1 MEERKMILK
10 MIEDGK
16 ITAEEGLKLLNAL
29 QQEEPKEKKETKTEE
44 PQQTQTSLSER
55 VDWDSKR
62 QSRRTYRQTSGA
74 SVLTGFIE
82 NAIQKIKDLDLDF
95 NFGSFVEV
103 EHIFHHKNFHGKEL
117 DFSLENG
124 SITLIPWEE
133 EDIRVEC
140 KAKVYRAR
148 DAEEGRQTFLQ
159 ETIFEGR
166 EDRIRFYS
174 KVKSV
179 KIQATCY
186 IPKDYYESIKVYTFN
201 GHIKGEKLQGDKLEV
216 KVVNGSVHLTDV
228 VGKRLYA
235 ETVNGPIDITSIHND
250 WCEVKTMNGAITL
263 EGKTIDVN
271 VETVNGAIR
280 YRLDEVSE
288 PCYADLKATTGS
300 INVSVPADL
309 RIEGKLETNV
319 GGFTCDLNGLE
330 IVEEKKD
337 FVQKTLSFIANK
349 ECSPRFKLEGETN
362 TGSIQIEQRS

>member
-1 MEERKMILK
+1 MILK

-29 QQEEPKEKKETKTEE
+29 QQDEPTTTKKTEAKPKEN
-44 PQQTQTSLSER
+44 QQTALSER

-62 QSRRTYRQTSGA
+62 QSRRTYRQSSGA
-74 SVLTGFIE
+74 SFLTGFLE
-82 NAIQKIKDLDLDF
+82 NAIQKIRDLDLDF
-95 NFGSFVEV
+95 NFGPFIEV
-103 EHIFHHKNFHGKEL
+103 EHIYHHKNFTGKEL

-124 SITLIPWEE
+124 SVTLIPWEE
-133 EDIRVEC
+133 PDIRVEC

-148 DAEEGRQTFLQ
+148 DTEDGRQTFLQ
-159 ETIFEGR
+159 ETVFEGR

-174 KVKSV
+174 KVKTI

-186 IPKDYYESIKVYTFN
+186 IPKEHYEAIKLYTFN
-201 GHIKGEKLQGDKLEV
+201 GHIKGENLQGSKLEL
-216 KVVNGSVHLTDV
+216 KVVNGSIQLSDIES
-228 VGKRLYA
+228 KKLYA
-235 ETVNGPIDITSIHND
+235 ETVSGPIDITAAHND

-263 EGKTIDVN
+263 EGKNIDVS
-271 VETVNGAIR
+271 VETVNGQIN

-288 PCYADLKATTGS
+288 PCYADLQAATGS
-300 INVSVPADL
+300 INVSLPAEL
-309 RIEGKLETNV
+309 RVEGKLETNV

-349 ECSPRFKLEGETN
+349 ECSPRFKLEAETN

>member
-29 QQEEPKEKKETKTEE
+29 QQDEPKEMKEKKATEE
-44 PQQTQTSLSER
+44 KQQTALSER

-74 SVLTGFIE
+74 SILTGFIE

-95 NFGSFVEV
+95 NFGPYVEI
-103 EHIFHHKNFHGKEL
+103 EHIFHHKHFTGKEL

-124 SITLIPWEE
+124 SVTLIPWEE
-133 EDIRVEC
+133 QDIRVEC

-159 ETIFEGR
+159 ETVFEGR
-166 EDRIRFYS
+166 EDRVKFYS
-174 KVKSV
+174 KVKTI

-186 IPKDYYESIKVYTFN
+186 IPREYYNSIKVYTFN
-201 GHIKGEKLQGDKLEV
+201 GHIKGENLQGGKLET
-216 KVVNGSVHLTDV
+216 KVVNGSVQLSDV
-228 VGKRLYA
+228 ESKKLYA
-235 ETVNGPIDITSIHND
+235 ETVNGPVDISASHNE

-263 EGKTIDVN
+263 EGKNIDVS

-280 YRLDEVSE
+280 YRLDEVAE

-300 INVSVPADL
+300 IDVSLPDDL
-309 RIEGKLETNV
+309 RVEGKLETNV

-349 ECSPRFKLEGETN
+349 ECSPRFKLEAETN

>member
-29 QQEEPKEKKETKTEE
+29 QQDEHQDNKERKSEQQ
-44 PQQTQTSLSER
+44 QQTALSDR

-62 QSRRTYRQTSGA
+62 QSRRTYRHSSGA

-82 NAIQKIKDLDLDF
+82 TAIQKIKDLDLDF

-103 EHIFHHKNFHGKEL
+103 EHIFHHKNFNGKEL

-124 SITLIPWEE
+124 SVTLVPWDEQ
-133 EDIRVEC
+133 DIRVEC

-148 DAEEGRQTFLQ
+148 DMEEGRQTFLQ
-159 ETIFEGR
+159 EAIFEGR
-166 EDRIRFYS
+166 EDRIRFYT
-174 KVKSV
+174 KVKTIKV
-179 KIQATCY
+179 QATCY
-186 IPKDYYESIKVYTFN
+186 IPKAEYEAIKVYTFN
-201 GHIKGEKLQGDKLEV
+201 GHIKGEKLQGDKLEI
-216 KVVNGSVHLTDV
+216 KVVNGSVHLSDV
-228 VGKRLYA
+228 KSKRLYA
-235 ETVNGPIDITSIHND
+235 ETVNGPVDITAIHND

-263 EGKTIDVN
+263 EGKNIDVN

-300 INVSVPADL
+300 IIVSVPAEL

-349 ECSPRFKLEGETN
+349 ECSPRLKLESETN
-362 TGSIQIEQRS
+362 TGSIQVEQRS